1 YNSSFMKQETI
12 DKLKRML
19 DPKRD
24 ADKEWYLAL
33 LDEEGQLCY
42 EKEHLDAVLRMLRFY
57 YLSRLQHRI
66 REIEAEMER
75 LRAQEGYSAGEY
87 RELLEKQAEK
97 QEVQKKL
104 DSYKC
109 YFVEPY

>member
-1 YNSSFMKQETI
+1 MKQETI
-12 DKLKRML
+12 EKLKQML

-24 ADKEWYLAL
+24 ADKAWYLAL

-57 YLSRLQHRI
+57 YLSRLQRRV
-66 REIEAEMER
+66 REIGAEMEG
-75 LRAQEGYSAGEY
+75 LRAREGYSAGEY

-97 QEVQKKL
+97 QEVEKKKMP
-104 DSYKC
+104 D
-109 YFVEPY
+109 

>member
-1 YNSSFMKQETI
+1 
-12 DKLKRML
+12 ML

-24 ADKEWYLAL
+24 ADKAWYLAL

-57 YLSRLQHRI
+57 YLSRLQHRV
-66 REIEAEMER
+66 REIEGEMEG

-87 RELLEKQAEK
+87 RELLEKQAQR
-97 QEVQKKL
+97 QEVEKKI

-109 YFVEPY
+109 FFV